1 MFHWVFLLRPSVP
14 DHNSDIYGSIESNEH
29 GIIHSNGNGN
39 HNPHAHTH
47 HGHHDGDNL
56 AILHGNDYDLDC
68 HVNVYQFSDL
78 NTNEHSDHCHVYCDD
93 QRHVYCD

>member
-56 AILHGNDYDLDC
+56 AILHGNDC
-68 HVNVYQFSDL
+68 KF
-78 NTNEHSDHCHVYCDD
+78 NEVDVSRVLPA
-93 QRHVYCD
+93 